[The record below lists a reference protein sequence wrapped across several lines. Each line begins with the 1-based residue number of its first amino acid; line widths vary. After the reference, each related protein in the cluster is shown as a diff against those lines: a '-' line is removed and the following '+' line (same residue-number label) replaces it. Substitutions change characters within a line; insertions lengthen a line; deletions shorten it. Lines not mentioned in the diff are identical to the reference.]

1 MLQQLQQFGNFC
13 LPFVVVCQ
21 LPKRY
26 GKGKKGHLQVFGK
39 IDLAKPKIV
48 DPAIFAAIFFPR
60 RIWSRA
66 FGRACFFVAAF
77 SSSRAASPRRSQ
89 VAAVSSCPRRCCPG
103 NQRGLPGRRRVIPAA
118 VDCRSSSISKVRPLP
133 ISHSCIMSIRRM
145 NRIVHLERG

>member
-1 MLQQLQQFGNFC
+1 MFVTLEQLQRFGKFC

-48 DPAIFAAIFFPR
+48 DPTIFAAIF
-60 RIWSRA
+60 SRA
-66 FGRACFFVAAF
+66 VSGPALLVARV
-77 SSSRAASPRRSQ
+77 SSSRSASPRWSQ

>member
-48 DPAIFAAIFFPR
+48 DPAILAAIFFPAPYLVPR
-60 RIWSRA
+60 FWSRV
-66 FGRACFFVAAF
+66 FLRRGIFFVA
-77 SSSRAASPRRSQ
+77 RRQS
-89 VAAVSSCPRRCCPG
+89 ATES
-103 NQRGLPGRRRVIPAA
+103 GRRRFLLSETLLPWEPTRAS
-118 VDCRSSSISKVRPLP
+118 RSP
-133 ISHSCIMSIRRM
+133 
-145 NRIVHLERG
+145 

>member
-1 MLQQLQQFGNFC
+1 MA
-13 LPFVVVCQ
+13 
-21 LPKRY
+21 R
-26 GKGKKGHLQVFGK
+26 GKKAISK
-39 IDLAKPKIV
+39 CLAKLTWQNPKLWTQLYL
-48 DPAIFAAIFFPR
+48 PQFFFPR
-60 RIWSRA
+60 RIWSRT
-66 FGRACFFVAAF
+66 FGHACFFVAAF